1 MYSFK
6 RFYEKLIKIQ
16 IGKRARLF
24 YRKISIAQIN
34 FSIMWSWISSLID
47 MSGEIE
53 TAALPHMQEI
63 TLTLKLFLIYQKSG
77 SKITGVFPTTSL
89 RLTTKISRLDFFIE
103 L

>member
-34 FSIMWSWISSLID
+34 FSIIWSWISSLID
-47 MSGEIE
+47 ISDEIE
-53 TAALPHMQEI
+53 TAALPNNTDAEI
-63 TLTLKLFLIYQKSG
+63 VSDLPEEWQQNNWSFAYNNFETYH
-77 SKITGVFPTTSL
+77 
-89 RLTTKISRLDFFIE
+89 
-103 L
+103 